1 LPPLQEDGEGGGLG
15 DGCEGGGG
23 DDRDGGGLP
32 EGEGGLDD
40 DESCESD
47 GGVDLEPPELGDGG
61 GLDQPLLDLGGELEL
76 EPRGGGALELLPPPF
91 PPSLDDDELGDGAM
105 SDMLFFL
112 DMPPLLVEDPS
123 WYYVPLTPKTSSS
136 LS

>member
-1 LPPLQEDGEGGGLG
+1 
-15 DGCEGGGG
+15 
-23 DDRDGGGLP
+23 
-32 EGEGGLDD
+32 
-40 DESCESD
+40 
-47 GGVDLEPPELGDGG
+47 
-61 GLDQPLLDLGGELEL
+61 
-76 EPRGGGALELLPPPF
+76 LELLPPPF
-91 PPSLDDDELGDGAM
+91 PPSLDDELGDGAM